1 MTLLNT
7 PEQIN
12 AYRLLALKSRLKM
25 EIVGLKG
32 RGPSAETM
40 IKKEFGLKGNNKKIL
55 EQFEKILVDNG
66 ILQK

>member
-32 RGPSAETM
+32 RGPSAATM